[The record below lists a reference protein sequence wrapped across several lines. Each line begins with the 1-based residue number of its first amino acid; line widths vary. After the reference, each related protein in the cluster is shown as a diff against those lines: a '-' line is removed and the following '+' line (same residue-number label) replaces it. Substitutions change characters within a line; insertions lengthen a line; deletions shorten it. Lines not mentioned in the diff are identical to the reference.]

1 MFYNFCFFF
10 MTMVLQML
18 LGFFLGIN
26 IFFVAFSRA
35 NFAVEIEMTTVFS
48 VSPFQVF
55 ISH

>member
-1 MFYNFCFFF
+1 